1 MKRFLTASKIAH
13 RSSHES
19 DRSALEEAVYYRFG
33 ACGEE
38 INR

>member
-19 DRSALEEAVYYRFG
+19 DRSALEEAVYWLFVSERG
-33 ACGEE
+33 APL
-38 INR
+38 